1 MGPCTC
7 LGLLGHPGS
16 YQWSRFASESFPYL
30 VLIPLCRQNL
40 SLSRFAS
47 ESFSYLVL
55 IPLCR
60 QNLSLRRE
68 SG

>member
-40 SLSRFAS
+40 SL
-47 ESFSYLVL
+47 
-55 IPLCR
+55 
-60 QNLSLRRE
+60 RRE
-68 SG
+68 RGEMCEEWVAR